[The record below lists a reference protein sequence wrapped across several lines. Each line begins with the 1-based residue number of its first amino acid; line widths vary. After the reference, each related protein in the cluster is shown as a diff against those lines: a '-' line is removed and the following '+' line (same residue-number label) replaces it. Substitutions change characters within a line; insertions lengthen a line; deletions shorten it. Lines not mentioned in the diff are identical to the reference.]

1 MGSHRTSLQ
10 VMSQFSDSQLI
21 DIDERKVQ
29 QRDATYT
36 VSIPK
41 AVVDGLDIDKG
52 QELAAAYDQ
61 ERDMIVYRVA
71 EGRGEHD

>member
-1 MGSHRTSLQ
+1 
-10 VMSQFSDSQLI
+10 MSQFSDGGVI
-21 DIDERKVQ
+21 DIDDRKVQ

-41 AVVDGLDIDKG
+41 AVVDGLDIEKG

-61 ERDMIVYRVA
+61 ERDAIVYRVA
-71 EGRGEHD
+71 DGGEDD

>member
-1 MGSHRTSLQ
+1 
-10 VMSQFSDSQLI
+10 MSQFSDGEII

-41 AVVDGLDIDKG
+41 AVVDGLDIQKG

-71 EGRGEHD
+71 GGEKEP